1 MRTAMAGAEVGDDWF
16 GDDPTVN
23 RLQDRAAEVTGKEAA
38 LYVPTGTMA
47 NQIGIRLHVHG
58 SGHLV
63 AATSGAHVAST
74 ELMTSAVLSGITFRT
89 GDPGPR
95 AWMTADLA
103 RELVEAEDPYDVEV
117 VDLIAVENTVGHA
130 GGTVMPVEEIRAI
143 RKVADDNDL
152 PIHLDGARIFNAA
165 VAAGVDVT
173 EYTREADTMMFC
185 VSKGLGAP
193 IGSLVCGTREDI
205 REARRLKILFGGA
218 WRQAGIMAAA
228 GLIALE
234 EGPKRLH
241 LDHERARRLAEA
253 VAEILPNSVD
263 PAMVETNMVYAD
275 TEAVGLAPLDAIE
288 RLRDLGV
295 GATFVSGKVRMVTHV
310 DVDDDGLA
318 LALDAWRT
326 IAEPDHAKDHRGDV
340 MGLFTK
346 NYPEEIAVRIP
357 PGQRL
362 VKSWP
367 VLHYGPI
374 PKFDGTDWDLEIS
387 GLVEHPFTLTY
398 AELQA
403 LPHVTVDADM
413 HCVTGWTTLDNT
425 WEGVSFKTL
434 LEMAKPTDEATW
446 VIAHSAHGYT
456 SDLSLQAMSDDDV
469 LVAWRNHGEDLT
481 AEHGWPLRLVVPKR
495 YAWKSAKWL
504 TGLEFS
510 AKNTRGFW
518 EVRGYHIHAE
528 PFAEERYSYQ
538 EGPRAELEP

>member
-1 MRTAMAGAEVGDDWF
+1 MRTAMASAEVGDDWF

-193 IGSLVCGTREDI
+193 IGSLVCGTREYI

-234 EGPKRLH
+234 DGPKRLH

-253 VAEILPNSVD
+253 VAEILPGSID

-275 TEAVGLAPLDAIE
+275 TVAVGLAPLDAIE

-326 IAEPDHAKDHRGDV
+326 IAQTVPRTMPK
-340 MGLFTK
+340 TT
-346 NYPEEIAVRIP
+346 EE
-357 PGQRL
+357 
-362 VKSWP
+362 
-367 VLHYGPI
+367 
-374 PKFDGTDWDLEIS
+374 T
-387 GLVEHPFTLTY
+387 
-398 AELQA
+398 
-403 LPHVTVDADM
+403 
-413 HCVTGWTTLDNT
+413 
-425 WEGVSFKTL
+425 
-434 LEMAKPTDEATW
+434 
-446 VIAHSAHGYT
+446 
-456 SDLSLQAMSDDDV
+456 
-469 LVAWRNHGEDLT
+469 
-481 AEHGWPLRLVVPKR
+481 
-495 YAWKSAKWL
+495 
-504 TGLEFS
+504 
-510 AKNTRGFW
+510 
-518 EVRGYHIHAE
+518 
-528 PFAEERYSYQ
+528 
-538 EGPRAELEP
+538 

>member
-47 NQIGIRLHVHG
+47 NQIGVRLHVHG

-234 EGPKRLH
+234 DGPKRLH
-241 LDHERARRLAEA
+241 LDHGRARRLAQA
-253 VAEILPNSVD
+253 VAEILPGSVD

-288 RLRDLGV
+288 RLRHLGV

-326 IAEPDHAKDHRGDV
+326 IAEA
-340 MGLFTK
+340 
-346 NYPEEIAVRIP
+346 
-357 PGQRL
+357 
-362 VKSWP
+362 
-367 VLHYGPI
+367 
-374 PKFDGTDWDLEIS
+374 
-387 GLVEHPFTLTY
+387 
-398 AELQA
+398 
-403 LPHVTVDADM
+403 
-413 HCVTGWTTLDNT
+413 
-425 WEGVSFKTL
+425 
-434 LEMAKPTDEATW
+434 
-446 VIAHSAHGYT
+446 
-456 SDLSLQAMSDDDV
+456 
-469 LVAWRNHGEDLT
+469 
-481 AEHGWPLRLVVPKR
+481 VPKTMS
-495 YAWKSAKWL
+495 K
-504 TGLEFS
+504 T
-510 AKNTRGFW
+510 T
-518 EVRGYHIHAE
+518 
-528 PFAEERYSYQ
+528 EET
-538 EGPRAELEP
+538 

>member
-47 NQIGIRLHVHG
+47 NQIGVRLHVHG

-234 EGPKRLH
+234 DGPKRLH
-241 LDHERARRLAEA
+241 LDHGRARRLAEA
-253 VAEILPNSVD
+253 VAEILPGSVD

-326 IAEPDHAKDHRGDV
+326 IAETLPRTMSK
-340 MGLFTK
+340 TT
-346 NYPEEIAVRIP
+346 EE
-357 PGQRL
+357 
-362 VKSWP
+362 
-367 VLHYGPI
+367 
-374 PKFDGTDWDLEIS
+374 T
-387 GLVEHPFTLTY
+387 
-398 AELQA
+398 
-403 LPHVTVDADM
+403 
-413 HCVTGWTTLDNT
+413 
-425 WEGVSFKTL
+425 
-434 LEMAKPTDEATW
+434 
-446 VIAHSAHGYT
+446 
-456 SDLSLQAMSDDDV
+456 
-469 LVAWRNHGEDLT
+469 
-481 AEHGWPLRLVVPKR
+481 
-495 YAWKSAKWL
+495 
-504 TGLEFS
+504 
-510 AKNTRGFW
+510 
-518 EVRGYHIHAE
+518 
-528 PFAEERYSYQ
+528 
-538 EGPRAELEP
+538 